1 LAGHRVKRFLLA
13 FLLVTASAR
22 AQEVE
27 QLTVYGGSFTG
38 FWQIE
43 SPGWF
48 QKGKDGHIVAWG
60 SLRQVWCRIDH
71 GTNGYAS
78 HCFTRTRTARGTLE
92 QDGRHFHL
100 AWGAPPMEQM
110 FDGEVTSPTTLEG
123 HYAVKMMSI
132 TTATR
137 VLEHG
142 RKVAPIPGAADDA
155 GKRKLVRA
163 VLGGETVAHDDA
175 LEADIAAAQDLG
187 LGKLESI
194 SFLGRQ
200 MMVGTDGPKTVPD
213 QNYLAVYAVEF
224 ADGQALCWLH
234 QDEDGKLAAFRCV

>member
-1 LAGHRVKRFLLA
+1 MKRFLLA
-13 FLLVTASAR
+13 LLLVTAPAR

-27 QLTVYGGSFTG
+27 QVTVYGGNFTG
-38 FWQIE
+38 FWQIQ

-48 QKGKDGHIVAWG
+48 LKSKDGHVAWG
-60 SLRQVWCRIDH
+60 PLRQVWCRIDH

-92 QDGRHFHL
+92 QDGQHFHL

-110 FDGEVTSPTTLEG
+110 FDGEVTSRTTLEG
-123 HYAVKMMSI
+123 HYAIRLTGI
-132 TTATR
+132 TTVTE

-142 RKVAPIPGAADDA
+142 RKVEPMPGAADDV
-155 GKRKLVRA
+155 GKHELVRA
-163 VLGGETVAHDDA
+163 VLGGETVAHDAA
-175 LEADIAAAQDLG
+175 LDPDIADARNLG

-200 MMVGTDGPKTVPD
+200 MMVGTDGPKTAPD
-213 QNYLAVYAVEF
+213 QNYLAAYAVQF
-224 ADGQALCWLH
+224 AYGQALCWLH

>member
-1 LAGHRVKRFLLA
+1 MKRLALAALLLA
-13 FLLVTASAR
+13 LPASA
-22 AQEVE
+22 QQIE
-27 QLTVYGGSFTG
+27 QVTVYGGSLNG
-38 FWQIE
+38 FWQVE
-43 SPGWF
+43 SPGWVQMSMF
-48 QKGKDGHIVAWG
+48 GDVTWG
-60 SLRQVWCRIDH
+60 PLRQVWCRIDH
-71 GTNGYAS
+71 GADGYAN
-78 HCFTRTRTARGTLE
+78 HCFASDRLIGGGVLE
-92 QDGRHFHL
+92 QDARHFHL
-100 AWGAPPMEQM
+100 AGGSMLARLV
-110 FDGEVTSPTTLEG
+110 FDGEVTSPSAFEG
-123 HYAVKMMSI
+123 HHAIKLMGISV
-132 TTATR
+132 ATK

-142 RKVAPIPGAADDA
+142 RKVAPMPDAADDA
-155 GKRKLVRA
+155 GKRELVRA

>member
-27 QLTVYGGSFTG
+27 QVTVFGGSFTG

-43 SPGWF
+43 TPGWF
-48 QKGKDGHIVAWG
+48 QKSRDGHVAWG
-60 SLRQVWCRIDH
+60 TLRQVWCRIDH
-71 GTNGYAS
+71 GTSGYAS
-78 HCFTRTRTARGTLE
+78 HCFTRAAGASGTLE
-92 QDGRHFHL
+92 QDGQHFHL
-100 AWGAPPMEQM
+100 AWGSTPTQQM

-123 HYAVKMMSI
+123 HYAIKVMGM
-132 TTATR
+132 TVATK

-142 RKVAPIPGAADDA
+142 RKVAPMPDAADDA
-155 GKRKLVRA
+155 GKRELVRA
-163 VLGGETVAHDDA
+163 VLGGETVAHDAA
-175 LEADIAAAQDLG
+175 LEADIAAARNLG
-187 LGKLESI
+187 LGKLGSI

-200 MMVGTDGPKTVPD
+200 MMLGKDGPKTVPD
-213 QNYLAVYAVEF
+213 QNYLAAYAVQF

-234 QDEDGKLAAFRCV
+234 QDEDGKLATFRCV